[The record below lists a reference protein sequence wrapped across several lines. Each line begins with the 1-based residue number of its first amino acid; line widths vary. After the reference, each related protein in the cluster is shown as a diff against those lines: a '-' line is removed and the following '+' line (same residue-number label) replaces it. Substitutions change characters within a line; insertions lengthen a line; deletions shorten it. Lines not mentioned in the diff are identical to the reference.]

1 MTVPT
6 QVGVGL
12 WSGILHAMERR
23 RALRRG
29 IMLMAI
35 TVGIVLVIAPPSVE
49 AVTGG
54 SHEVLETL
62 VDLPW
67 AGVTVREEGSI
78 TGLQWTSVVP
88 WLVASELC
96 IVQPEDVVAG
106 YERVLTPSQGG
117 EVIVAA
123 VALSRP
129 ILSAE
134 LKYAQESSEK
144 YYSPLELGSLPHAVG
159 LRTILS
165 RFGSP
170 DQPGDVVLLAS
181 RFLLVRISA
190 TGAAADGRLAVE
202 LAGAMVEQLQR
213 SVGYES
219 LPSETVVELA
229 DAIKLVTFVIAGL
242 SALVGVFYLNR
253 QQKRRHV
260 VSNWSKELSS
270 EWSAVAVG
278 SKPPPPPPP
287 ASGPSGALSPPA
299 PLP

>member
-1 MTVPT
+1 M
-6 QVGVGL
+6 
-12 WSGILHAMERR
+12 
-23 RALRRG
+23 
-29 IMLMAI
+29 
-35 TVGIVLVIAPPSVE
+35 
-49 AVTGG
+49 
-54 SHEVLETL
+54 
-62 VDLPW
+62 
-67 AGVTVREEGSI
+67 
-78 TGLQWTSVVP
+78 
-88 WLVASELC
+88 
-96 IVQPEDVVAG
+96 
-106 YERVLTPSQGG
+106 
-117 EVIVAA
+117 
-123 VALSRP
+123 ALSRP

-219 LPSETVVELA
+219 LPSETVIELA

-260 VSNWSKELSS
+260 VSNWSQELSS
-270 EWSAVAVG
+270 EWSAAEVG
-278 SKPPPPPPP
+278 SKPPPPPTGPPPPP
-287 ASGPSGALSPPA
+287 ATSGPSGALSPPA